1 MNAAVC
7 LKNVAKH
14 YLHRSQRCEVLNGL
28 DLEVRAG
35 EIVAISG
42 PCGCGKT
49 TLLNVIGGS
58 ARADAGAVLVGG
70 TALEQLGGAQLV
82 RWRAAHVGMVPQL
95 RKLSPWMTAEQNVE
109 QPLLLTDLSRELRV
123 CAVQA
128 ALQLVGMDGQGAREP
143 GELSGGQQQ
152 RVAIARALVANP
164 ALLLCDEP
172 TGGLDTHTAAQLLE
186 LLELVNQAMGTTV
199 VMVTHDPAAAARAD
213 RQLHMACGRVS
224 AAQLAA

>member
-1 MNAAVC
+1 
-7 LKNVAKH
+7 
-14 YLHRSQRCEVLNGL
+14 
-28 DLEVRAG
+28 
-35 EIVAISG
+35 
-42 PCGCGKT
+42 
-49 TLLNVIGGS
+49 
-58 ARADAGAVLVGG
+58 
-70 TALEQLGGAQLV
+70 
-82 RWRAAHVGMVPQL
+82 
-95 RKLSPWMTAEQNVE
+95 VE